1 MCIII
6 LGVMDINH
14 LLCYPCDPYHKA
26 EYYNSPPQSPPVF
39 SASTSTSSSPLLS
52 SPSHHLPPP
61 TILND
66 VNFWECNRSK
76 STQTI
81 DSNMSSEN
89 FQCRRRVNS
98 ELCRRSDSKLI
109 VFQHQQQQQQ
119 KQTTVRRRRSNSTSY
134 IQTRTPW
141 TPEEDDLLQKGYEQ
155 GLSWAMISC
164 TFLPHRS
171 RGCCWG
177 RFKTLQSKNAI
188 EVYQQRICQRPWK
201 AHTNFNNKKIKRR
214 E

>member
-1 MCIII
+1 
-6 LGVMDINH
+6 MDINH
-14 LLCYPCDPYHKA
+14 LLCYPCDPYQKA
-26 EYYNSPPQSPPVF
+26 EYYSSPPQSPPVF
-39 SASTSTSSSPLLS
+39 SASTSTSSSPLS
-52 SPSHHLPPP
+52 SPSNYLPPP
-61 TILND
+61 TILSD
-66 VNFWECNRSK
+66 VDFWECERSK
-76 STQTI
+76 SIQSTES
-81 DSNMSSEN
+81 DNYPY
-89 FQCRRRVNS
+89 RRRVNS
-98 ELCRRSDSKLI
+98 ELCRRTDSKSI
-109 VFQHQQQQQQ
+109 VFQQRQQQQ
-119 KQTTVRRRRSNSTSY
+119 KQEPIRRRRSNSTSY

-201 AHTNFNNKKIKRR
+201 AHTNFNKKKVKKQ
-214 E
+214 ES